1 MKGKVKMDEKD
12 KAQIKQM
19 QTMLKER
26 TNSLGAK
33 ISFFDLLTLVF
44 ITLKLTNVINWSW
57 WLVLLPLYG
66 GAIVTIIVFAIAL
79 YAMQKQR

>member
-1 MKGKVKMDEKD
+1 MDEKD
-12 KAQIKQM
+12 KEQIKQM

-26 TNSLGAK
+26 TNTFGTK
-33 ISFFDLLTLVF
+33 IGFFDLLTLVF

-66 GAIVTIIVFAIAL
+66 SAIVTIVVFAIAL
-79 YAMQKQR
+79 SVMTKIKNKNEK

>member
-1 MKGKVKMDEKD
+1 MDEKD

-26 TNSLGAK
+26 TNTIGTK

-66 GAIVTIIVFAIAL
+66 SAIVAIVVFAIAL
-79 YAMQKQR
+79 YVMQKKR

>member
-1 MKGKVKMDEKD
+1 MDEKD

-33 ISFFDLLTLVF
+33 INFFDLLTLVF

-57 WLVLLPLYG
+57 WLVLLPMYG
-66 GAIVTIIVFAIAL
+66 GVFVAIVVFAIAL
-79 YAMQKQR
+79 SVMKKIENKDEK